1 MLGLIEIVGV
11 SIDEVH
17 RFSAQSGDSK
27 SAQRI
32 SEPMHKYG
40 RTQEAANRL
49 ERIASDFCTDLKQ
62 RHRGTPRF
70 TADKSPCRK

>member
-49 ERIASDFCTDLKQ
+49 ERIASDFC
-62 RHRGTPRF
+62 HGSEATPSWDASVYGR
-70 TADKSPCRK
+70 